1 MSPLQ
6 SGKFYYFQWLG
17 NFRELFSKYKTEYG
31 MNMASKLRKKD
42 VSGVGGWYVEN
53 FLCSYGEM
61 SEEMFLVI
69 TSYFFYDTFYAQSRI

>member
-1 MSPLQ
+1 MAREF
-6 SGKFYYFQWLG
+6 SGTFLVNIRQ
-17 NFRELFSKYKTEYG
+17 
-31 MNMASKLRKKD
+31 NMASKLRKKD

-69 TSYFFYDTFYAQSRI
+69 TS

>member
-1 MSPLQ
+1 
-6 SGKFYYFQWLG
+6 
-17 NFRELFSKYKTEYG
+17 
-31 MNMASKLRKKD
+31 MASKLRKKD

-69 TSYFFYDTFYAQSRI
+69 TSYFFYDTFYAQSRV